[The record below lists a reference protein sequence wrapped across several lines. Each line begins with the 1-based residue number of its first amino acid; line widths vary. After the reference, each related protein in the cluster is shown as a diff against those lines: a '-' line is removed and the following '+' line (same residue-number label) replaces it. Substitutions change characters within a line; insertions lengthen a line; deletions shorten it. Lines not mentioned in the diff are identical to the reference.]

1 MAKKK
6 LELIYKILHA
16 LYLQMADEFFGEDN
30 GNPSMIKEFEMFG
43 NNLGMFIAENP
54 QIGKEIN
61 KRYYANAQRI
71 YICK

>member
-1 MAKKK
+1 
-6 LELIYKILHA
+6 
-16 LYLQMADEFFGEDN
+16 MADEFFGEDN